1 MQPPAGVTIGG
12 SRSPD
17 FPPTPAA
24 PEPWVM
30 GCIQNVIRQ
39 SIKVVWLN
47 GLNEITANYNQSAPM
62 LDAFLDVPG
71 QPQHLPFYAEVSAS
85 GDTASMGF
93 LYGLPGKPV
102 GVPVLRPSG
111 SGPAWNLA
119 GEAAPF
125 TLAIDDAP
133 RLSVLNFKGGG
144 QSGMP
149 NPVVEVQYSITLQVW
164 VTAVPLARAGKLL
177 PISNVKDGSQHFVL
191 GYTDEFT
198 LTAAYNRRAKPG
210 VGNPSDAFWFQFD
223 RKTSGARYD

>member
-1 MQPPAGVTIGG
+1 MALVLSGGVSAITTPTPVLGQDLVNFEPGIGKRGPFITSKTMEYASQLVVDAAPPGVTIGG

-71 QPQHLPFYAEVSAS
+71 RPQHLPFYAEVSAS

-93 LYGLPGKPV
+93 LYGLPGTPV

-119 GEAAPF
+119 GA
-125 TLAIDDAP
+125 T
-133 RLSVLNFKGGG
+133 R
-144 QSGMP
+144 
-149 NPVVEVQYSITLQVW
+149 
-164 VTAVPLARAGKLL
+164 AVHAR
-177 PISNVKDGSQHFVL
+177 H
-191 GYTDEFT
+191 
-198 LTAAYNRRAKPG
+198 
-210 VGNPSDAFWFQFD
+210 
-223 RKTSGARYD
+223 